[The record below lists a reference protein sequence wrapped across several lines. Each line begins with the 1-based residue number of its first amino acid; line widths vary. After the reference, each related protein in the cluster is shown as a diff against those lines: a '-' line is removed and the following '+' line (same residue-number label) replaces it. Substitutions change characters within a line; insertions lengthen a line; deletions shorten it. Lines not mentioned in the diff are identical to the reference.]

1 LDDAEHALVHAL
13 AKNGIGQDPTVHD
26 HLGDVY
32 LKLGKTKDAITQW
45 QASLKE
51 AETDAQSEIEPGEL
65 TAINKKL
72 EDAKVRL
79 AKETGASK

>member
-1 LDDAEHALVHAL
+1 
-13 AKNGIGQDPTVHD
+13 VHD

-32 LKLGKTKDAITQW
+32 FKLGKTKDAITQW

-51 AETDAQSEIEPGEL
+51 ADVADNQSEMEPGEL
-65 TAINKKL
+65 ANIGKKL

-79 AKETGASK
+79 AREAQK

>member
-1 LDDAEHALVHAL
+1 
-13 AKNGIGQDPTVHD
+13 
-26 HLGDVY
+26 LGDVY

-51 AETDAQSEIEPGEL
+51 AETDAQSDMEPGEL
-65 TAINKKL
+65 AQINKKL

-79 AKETGASK
+79 ARETGAKQ